1 MLKNHIN
8 NIHQESQRNFKC
20 DSCGKS
26 FKHIKK
32 IHEGL
37 EQKRHEYGSCGKS
50 CSESRNLNQHIN
62 TIHVEQRNF
71 KNIVKNL
78 WVEKMHFNH
87 VKNIHEDQRSYHYCD
102 SCGKSFTTSAYLKFH
117 INTVHVMQRNF
128 KWYSCKKIFSF
139 IAKSEKSCT

>member
-1 MLKNHIN
+1 MFKNHIN

-26 FKHIKK
+26 FKQLKALNEDEHIKK

-71 KNIVKNL
+71 QK
-78 WVEKMHFNH
+78 
-87 VKNIHEDQRSYHYCD
+87 YC
-102 SCGKSFTTSAYLKFH
+102 
-117 INTVHVMQRNF
+117 
-128 KWYSCKKIFSF
+128 
-139 IAKSEKSCT
+139 EKSLSRKDALQSCQKYS

>member
-26 FKHIKK
+26 FKQLKALNEDEHIKK

-50 CSESRNLNQHIN
+50 CSESRNLNQHN
-62 TIHVEQRNF
+62 SCRTKKFQ
-71 KNIVKNL
+71 K
-78 WVEKMHFNH
+78 
-87 VKNIHEDQRSYHYCD
+87 YC
-102 SCGKSFTTSAYLKFH
+102 
-117 INTVHVMQRNF
+117 
-128 KWYSCKKIFSF
+128 
-139 IAKSEKSCT
+139 EKSLSRKDALQSCQKYS

>member
-26 FKHIKK
+26 LNEDEHIKK

-71 KNIVKNL
+71 QK
-78 WVEKMHFNH
+78 
-87 VKNIHEDQRSYHYCD
+87 YC
-102 SCGKSFTTSAYLKFH
+102 
-117 INTVHVMQRNF
+117 
-128 KWYSCKKIFSF
+128 
-139 IAKSEKSCT
+139 EKSLSRKDALQSCQKYS